1 MINATLRVNLADA
14 ESQLG
19 VTNSQLSVARR
30 DLEASKILLSDTQQ
44 TLLDI
49 QNRFVI
55 EQQEHLVTKR
65 HLLIAQQALLDFQE
79 TVSSAQQFK
88 LEVENLR
95 RDRDRAL
102 HALNFARDSLDP
114 SSPTFYLTA
123 SDFDFSVESF
133 VHSVASRLSN
143 RHHRAE
149 EEHDDYLAA
158 NKEYAKDLRALR
170 AEHVDSLRHIQ
181 TLKAENLQLRAGLAS
196 SKHPSSVSDP

>member
-1 MINATLRVNLADA
+1 MINATLCVNLADA

-30 DLEASKILLSDTQQ
+30 DPEASKILLADTQQ
-44 TLLDI
+44 ALLEI
-49 QNRFVI
+49 QNRFAI
-55 EQQEHLVTKR
+55 EQQEHLETKR
-65 HLLIAQQALLDFQE
+65 HSLRAQQALLDFQE

-88 LEVENLR
+88 LEVEYLR

-114 SSPTFYLTA
+114 SSPTFDLTV

-133 VHSVASRLSN
+133 VHGVAPRLSS

-149 EEHDDYLAA
+149 EERDDYLAA
-158 NKEYAKDLRALR
+158 NKEYAKELRALR
-170 AEHVDSLRHIQ
+170 AEHVESLRRIQ
-181 TLKAENLQLRAGLAS
+181 TLKAENLRLRAGLAS
-196 SKHPSSVSDP
+196 SKQSSSVSDS